1 MKTGTYLVMVMIHL
15 YQATRVYVSDHV
27 ILHSHH
33 LEKANILGK
42 EKEKNRVVPPILQ
55 LHPISSVIKIR
66 NKSSIT
72 ANNLKGKGNS
82 TKHKVPYKIG
92 GVDYFSEHFAPTFL
106 IPKRS

>member
-1 MKTGTYLVMVMIHL
+1 MFQTTLFFTVTTLRRQI
-15 YQATRVYVSDHV
+15 SW
-27 ILHSHH
+27 
-33 LEKANILGK
+33 GK